1 MRTTSGMWVAV
12 ALAAAGCGGGGGGV
26 KETSPPLPINLTVYI
41 NDARVSLSPDTVGA
55 GQVVFI
61 ITNQASTAQSLT
73 LLPAGA
79 AGQPIASTGSIGPQ
93 GTAKMTVGA
102 EDLQPGDYSLT
113 TAVNGGT
120 AAPPSTTGVQ
130 AATLHIGPPRPNGSS
145 DLLQP

>member
-1 MRTTSGMWVAV
+1 VAV

-26 KETSPPLPINLTVYI
+26 KEASPPLPINLTVYI

-61 ITNQASTAQSLT
+61 ITNQASRAQTLA

-79 AGQPIASTGSIGPQ
+79 AGQPIASTGAISPE
-93 GTAKMTVGA
+93 GTAQMTVGA
-102 EDLQPGDYSLT
+102 DELPPGNYSLT
-113 TAVNGGT
+113 STTAVQ
-120 AAPPSTTGVQ
+120 P
-130 AATLHIGPPRPNGSS
+130 ATLHIGPLRPSGSN

>member
-1 MRTTSGMWVAV
+1 MWVAV

-61 ITNQASTAQSLT
+61 ITNQASSAQTLT
-73 LLPAGA
+73 LLPAGTPA
-79 AGQPIASTGSIGPQ
+79 AQAVASTGSISPQ
-93 GTAKMTVGA
+93 GTAQMKVELST
-102 EDLQPGDYSLT
+102 PGDYSLT
-113 TAVNGGT
+113 STTAVQ
-120 AAPPSTTGVQ
+120 P
-130 AATLHIGPPRPNGSS
+130 ATLHIGPLRPSGSN